1 MLQKSD
7 FPRPGRSRKKEE
19 LLNILGK
26 VVGCLSVVI
35 MVATMFY
42 VVVERLLKTTPN
54 TDPDTL
60 EAMYGT
66 DTKSEWSGETKE
78 RPALF
83 QNPGKSSVNT
93 APEPSRIALDKLA
106 ESKREAAETSA
117 AVPVAKPFLAG
128 ITNIEAKRPQIE
140 AAVRGFFDAQT
151 VEEKL
156 TFCRDPQRVRPFM
169 QDYTR
174 REKPSP
180 HTWQSLGFT
189 LPVDEPGFRLGY
201 VQANFSDAPPMSL
214 VIEEMENGSFRVDWE
229 SSVRYGELAW
239 DDFLRTK
246 PAQPTLFRVIASK
259 VESTLVPQSAG
270 MPKGECIEIKH
281 PSSNG
286 VVYAPLNKDDPQIA
300 PLLQQLQTGQW
311 KDVPVTLRL
320 CYPGEAK
327 GGIAVRIAGVEG
339 KGWLILHPNRS

>member
-19 LLNILGK
+19 LLNILAK
-26 VVGCLSVVI
+26 VVGCLSIVI

-42 VVVERLLKTTPN
+42 VVVERLLKSTPN
-54 TDPDTL
+54 TDRDTL

-66 DTKSEWSGETKE
+66 DTKPEWSGEIKE

-93 APEPSRIALDKLA
+93 GPDSAKIALDKLA
-106 ESKREAAETSA
+106 ESKREAAETPA
-117 AVPVAKPFLAG
+117 AVPVARPFVAG
-128 ITNIEAKRPQIE
+128 ITNVEAKRPQIE
-140 AAVRGFFDAQT
+140 AAVRGFFEART

-156 TFCRDPQRVRPFM
+156 AFCRDPQRVRPLM
-169 QDYTR
+169 EDYAR
-174 REKPSP
+174 REKPSR
-180 HTWQSLGFT
+180 HTWESLGFT

-214 VIEEMENGSFRVDWE
+214 IIEEMENGAFRVDWE
-229 SSVRYGELAW
+229 SSVRYEELAW
-239 DDFLRTK
+239 DDFLRIK
-246 PAQPTLFRVIASK
+246 PAQPKLFRVIASK
-259 VESTLVPQSAG
+259 VESTLVPQAAG
-270 MPKGECIEIKH
+270 TPKGELIEIKH

-286 VVYAPLNKDDPQIA
+286 VVYARLNKDDPQIA

-327 GGIAVRIAGVEG
+327 DGTAVRITGVEG